1 MSSDSV
7 ADLLRANL
15 LDVFNEPDP
24 RRRRVAIARIYAKDV
39 VWHEPD
45 RIIRGRDAL
54 DERATELH
62 ARNPDWS
69 FQPDGPVSV
78 NDDLGHLNFRYGPAG
93 QPAAVSGMDI
103 ARCENGVIAEFYT
116 LITEVRLAQETK

>member
-1 MSSDSV
+1 M
-7 ADLLRANL
+7 RGNL

-24 RRRRVAIARIYAKDV
+24 ERRRGAITRTYAEDV

-54 DERATELH
+54 AEGATELR

-78 NDDLGHLNFRYGPAG
+78 NDDLGHLAFRYGPIG
-93 QPAAVSGMDI
+93 QPAVVSGMDI
-103 ARCENGVIAEFYT
+103 AHCKDGVIVELYT
-116 LITEVRLAQETK
+116 LITEVRRP